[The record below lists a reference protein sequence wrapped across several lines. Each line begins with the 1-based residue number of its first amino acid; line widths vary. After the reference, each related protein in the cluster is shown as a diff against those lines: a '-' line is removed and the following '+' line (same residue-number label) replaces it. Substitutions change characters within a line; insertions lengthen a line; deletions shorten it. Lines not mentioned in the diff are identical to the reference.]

1 MTNASNRATDLRLA
15 TTDDGTTGRLQI
27 AVESVL
33 GNIFSDG
40 NSVEVLKNSD
50 EIFPA
55 ILAVHWPPSRW
66 PRAADRRPATR
77 VGCRSRS

>member
-33 GNIFSDG
+33 GNRLRWSAAIG
-40 NSVEVLKNSD
+40 REVLPCSRRTGLNH
-50 EIFPA
+50 EPA
-55 ILAVHWPPSRW
+55 WVIHSE
-66 PRAADRRPATR
+66 AAGTL
-77 VGCRSRS
+77 